1 MLAELGKIAAS
12 PRRTL
17 SDYDAAR
24 AQLRANAAENEELKC
39 MSHEIMI

>member
-17 SDYDAAR
+17 ADYDAAR
-24 AQLRANAAENEELKC
+24 AQLRAMLRK
-39 MSHEIMI
+39 MKV